1 MSTIQKEIKRYFDEP
16 PHNTEKVTDIIKA
29 IQEDFG
35 LVAAML
41 RFGQAIVQTSDELS
55 DTKKSIVNVLA
66 NSMVKALDQNLT
78 LHKSRF

>member
-35 LVAAML
+35 LVAAMVGYIMGVEYIKPL
-41 RFGQAIVQTSDELS
+41 KQ
-55 DTKKSIVNVLA
+55 KK
-66 NSMVKALDQNLT
+66 
-78 LHKSRF
+78 